1 MLGWWYEKDHQTILL
16 EEIRD
21 QNKAILEGLQDVP
34 KRLEFNELRSD
45 VAELKQDMKVV
56 KAAVQD
62 VSRELVE
69 HKHLPVHV
77 AHGRA

>member
-1 MLGWWYEKDHQTILL
+1 MKKDHQTILL

-56 KAAVQD
+56 KAAVTATNRD
-62 VSRELVE
+62 LAK
-69 HKHLPVHV
+69 HKSLPAQV

>member
-1 MLGWWYEKDHQTILL
+1 MKKDHQTILL

-56 KAAVQD
+56 RATVTATNRD
-62 VSRELVE
+62 LAE
-69 HKHLPVHV
+69 HKSLPAHV
-77 AHGRA
+77 AHGHA

>member
-1 MLGWWYEKDHQTILL
+1 MKKDHQTILL

-56 KAAVQD
+56 RATVTATNRD
-62 VSRELVE
+62 LAE
-69 HKHLPVHV
+69 HKSLPVHV
-77 AHGRA
+77 AHGHA

>member
-1 MLGWWYEKDHQTILL
+1 MKKDHQTILL

-56 KAAVQD
+56 RATVTATNRD
-62 VSRELVE
+62 LAE
-69 HKHLPVHV
+69 HKSLAVHV
-77 AHGRA
+77 AHGHA